1 MIGGIDMKRRYDI
14 VHAIILLAFLVI
26 ANFVGNAVIKGVLLF
41 LFASVLIV
49 NTALKLRTKMKDKVS
64 EQIFYWVLLILDV
77 ILAIGAIVVIITSA
91 FGN

>member
-14 VHAIILLAFLVI
+14 VHVIILLAFLVI

>member
-1 MIGGIDMKRRYDI
+1 MKRRYDI